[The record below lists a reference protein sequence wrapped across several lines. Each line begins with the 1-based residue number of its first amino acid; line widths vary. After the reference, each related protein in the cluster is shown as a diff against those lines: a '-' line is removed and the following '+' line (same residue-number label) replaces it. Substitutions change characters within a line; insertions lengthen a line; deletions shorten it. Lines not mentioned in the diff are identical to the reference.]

1 MREVA
6 ILGAGALGGA
16 VAQMLARLDLVPA
29 IRLVDESPGVAQGK
43 ALDIAQS
50 AGLEG
55 FSTIVTGGTDMAAA
69 GSASIVV
76 LADCATRGEWKGDEA
91 LALLRRLP
99 TGRSRAILCA
109 GADQRD
115 VVERGVREEGL
126 RRGLL
131 FGSAPEAL
139 AAAIRAAIAG
149 ATNSSAR
156 DVALTVLGIPPD
168 RIVVPWEEATIG
180 GVAATRLLDGPARRA
195 LVQRVPKLWPPG
207 PYALG
212 AAAAKAI
219 EAMAGRS
226 RAIVA
231 CFVAPDDSMGRK
243 VRTSAVPVHLDA
255 GGVVDAQLPELTAH
269 DRIALDNA
277 VML

>member
-6 ILGAGALGGA
+6 ILGAGVLGGT
-16 VAQMLARLDLVPA
+16 VAQMLARLNVVPA
-29 IRLVDESPGVAQGK
+29 IRLIDESPGVAQGK

-50 AGLEG
+50 AGLGG
-55 FSTIVTGGTDMAAA
+55 FATIVTGGTELAAA
-69 GSASIVV
+69 GTASIVV
-76 LADCATRGEWKGDEA
+76 LADCAARGEWKGDEA

-99 TGRSRAILCA
+99 TGRSRAVLCA
-109 GADQRD
+109 GAEQRE

-139 AAAIRAAIAG
+139 AAAIRSAIAEE
-149 ATNSSAR
+149 TKSSASE
-156 DVALTVLGIPPD
+156 VALTVLGIPPD

-180 GVAATRLLDGPARRA
+180 GVAVTRVLEGPARRA
-195 LVQRVPKLWPPG
+195 LAQRVPKLWPPG

-219 EAMAGRS
+219 EAMSGRS

-231 CFVAPDDSMGRK
+231 CFVAPDDRMGRK
-243 VRTSAVPVHLDA
+243 SRTSAVPVHLDA
-255 GGVVDAQLPELTAH
+255 GGVVDTQLPELAAH